1 MRAAPEPPSGDGRG
15 PRAVYAVR
23 RLLPDHVRAPS
34 IKMRAT
40 SMGGSNGQTYRVDV
54 PEQRSNGESVQESY
68 FVRVLPAG
76 YESNAWNKRFA
87 ESCVANTVAASDAG
101 VTAAVLAADE
111 AALVQQ
117 FIPSARVETTAW
129 RNTLEDHADARRFG
143 AMVAAIHAVPYP
155 DPSAPLA
162 PHCFYCWYDMPE
174 WYARAP
180 PLLSC
185 WEYLDAREPPP
196 GVGGEV
202 VFTHGDLHL
211 KNLLVSLE
219 DGSLVP
225 VDFEL
230 SGRGHRASDLAF
242 FFWHWSPSFAA
253 RNSNLRPEFDVS
265 ACDRFD
271 ASSSAVL
278 RGLDESH
285 RFVQKSAGSTSI
297 SSRSRGL
304 KFLLDGAFHWSI
316 STQVLRGEALPLL
329 RRAPGR
335 RPGLPGRVGPP
346 GEPRRRLRAAL
357 RRRVLRA
364 PRSGTSART
373 SRRHS
378 RPFAARFG

>member
-76 YESNAWNKRFA
+76 YEANAWNRRFA

-111 AALVQQ
+111 TALVQQ
-117 FIPSARVETTAW
+117 FIPSARVETTAWRAGRETGATW

-174 WYARAP
+174 W
-180 PLLSC
+180 
-185 WEYLDAREPPP
+185 
-196 GVGGEV
+196 
-202 VFTHGDLHL
+202 
-211 KNLLVSLE
+211 
-219 DGSLVP
+219 
-225 VDFEL
+225 
-230 SGRGHRASDLAF
+230 
-242 FFWHWSPSFAA
+242 SFAA
-253 RNSNLRPEFDVS
+253 KPYP
-265 ACDRFD
+265 C
-271 ASSSAVL
+271 
-278 RGLDESH
+278 
-285 RFVQKSAGSTSI
+285 
-297 SSRSRGL
+297 
-304 KFLLDGAFHWSI
+304 
-316 STQVLRGEALPLL
+316 
-329 RRAPGR
+329 
-335 RPGLPGRVGPP
+335 
-346 GEPRRRLRAAL
+346 
-357 RRRVLRA
+357 
-364 PRSGTSART
+364 
-373 SRRHS
+373 
-378 RPFAARFG
+378 FAARQAVARAYLAASGLPASRDDVCELLYAVEYCVGDEDLRDAIIEQGVLALAAAGHAPGDDDAGLFGHCSTPCACS

>member
-174 WYARAP
+174 WYARDP

-271 ASSSAVL
+271 TSSSAVL

-364 PRSGTSART
+364 ARSGTSART

>member
-76 YESNAWNKRFA
+76 YEANAWNVRFA

-174 WYARAP
+174 WYARDP

-202 VFTHGDLHL
+202 VFTHGDLHN
-211 KNLLVSLE
+211 KNVLVSLA
-219 DGSLVP
+219 DGGLVP

-230 SGRGHRASDLAF
+230 SGRGHRAFDLAF
-242 FFWHWSPSFAA
+242 FFWHWSPNFVAKPYPCFPARQAVARAYLAA
-253 RNSNLRPEFDVS
+253 SGLPAYRDDVCDLLYAVEYCIPRVALS
-265 ACDRFD
+265 RANHVGPDMRQDYLAHLPVAC
-271 ASSSAVL
+271 
-278 RGLDESH
+278 
-285 RFVQKSAGSTSI
+285 KI
-297 SSRSRGL
+297 
-304 KFLLDGAFHWSI
+304 
-316 STQVLRGEALPLL
+316 L
-329 RRAPGR
+329 RRAAVGDEDVRDAVIEQGILPLAAQGCIPGED
-335 RPGLPGRVGPP
+335 GPP
-346 GEPRRRLRAAL
+346 LWDLGCTTPCTC
-357 RRRVLRA
+357 
-364 PRSGTSART
+364 S
-373 SRRHS
+373 
-378 RPFAARFG
+378 